1 MKYIEDLD
9 LNECTLK
16 FGKYIN
22 GRIQFSVVTLEG
34 EQICCATLNCAWHS
48 ISDKEVI
55 IKDYQE
61 NEGIYDILFAANVVS
76 KVKRRISVGLHKAY
90 VCDLL
95 IKPKFKYVR

>member
-1 MKYIEDLD
+1 MKTNTAKSLIRTAL
-9 LNECTLK
+9 L
-16 FGKYIN
+16 
-22 GRIQFSVVTLEG
+22 Q
-34 EQICCATLNCAWHS
+34 
-48 ISDKEVI
+48 VI

-61 NEGIYDILFAANVVS
+61 NEGVYDILFAANVVS